1 MAIKKERTN
10 IDAIIGRKGIVLKSI
25 AKHADGLVKI
35 DNERW
40 RARAE
45 ENIKKGE
52 QVVVTDVSGV
62 TLIVEKNKGGD

>member
-1 MAIKKERTN
+1 
-10 IDAIIGRKGIVLKSI
+10 
-25 AKHADGLVKI
+25 LVKI

-52 QVVVTDVSGV
+52 QVVVTDVHGV
-62 TLIVEKNKGGD
+62 TLIVEKNKGGN